1 MLMYSK
7 QYVAE
12 QKKKTGSI
20 RARAS
25 CAFEVHF
32 PSGRDA
38 GSMAASRLTYEKS
51 GADGSA
57 PRAGPALLSSRA
69 FSPSLQAQYYN
80 KLAKLARLAILT
92 IFANFKNV
100 KNVCKILQFFGGLVL
115 GCIKTK
121 FCNKICV

>member
-92 IFANFKNV
+92 IFANFNNV
-100 KNVCKILQFFGGLVL
+100 KNVCKILQFFGGLVF
-115 GCIKTK
+115 GCIEADVCK
-121 FCNKICV
+121 KI

>member
-92 IFANFKNV
+92 IFANFNNV
-100 KNVCKILQFFGGLVL
+100 KNVCKILQFFGGLVF
-115 GCIKTK
+115 GCIEADVCKK
-121 FCNKICV
+121 L